1 MEFVRTQITREMVI
15 QTGSV
20 IATVLFIVAGGF
32 IMAYLVRLEEE
43 SILAKAKIDAQR
55 SPPSSNSQSNTNP
68 TSTTDNPT
76 PIQLLTQNPECRIH
90 EMRGETYNGLVRL
103 IKPGCR
109 TVLLLLDADT
119 KEILI
124 RKFQRCVW
132 PYRKY
137 VVYEFSTR
145 NYKNFL

>member
-1 MEFVRTQITREMVI
+1 MPIYYR
-15 QTGSV
+15 
-20 IATVLFIVAGGF
+20 
-32 IMAYLVRLEEE
+32 RLEEE
-43 SILAKAKIDAQR
+43 SILAKAKADAQR
-55 SPPSSNSQSNTNP
+55 SPPSSNSRPAS
-68 TSTTDNPT
+68 STTTENPT
-76 PIQLLTQNPECRIH
+76 PLQLLTQNPECRIH

-137 VVYEFSTR
+137 VV
-145 NYKNFL
+145 